1 MRPKARAA
9 LHCCL
14 ILFFAL
20 GLIAQ
25 DAPKVSCPDS
35 IRVVDPQLAKPL
47 QGWKVSVGNIPHRLS
62 RVTFYDGPV
71 EAQTSLVPDHET
83 GARKTKTA
91 VWLLNA
97 KSERAYWLG
106 CSYSGT
112 SLSLARALPSGL
124 TECRVTYDTAAQIE
138 GMPVIKAISCK

>member
-1 MRPKARAA
+1 MRPEARAA

-71 EAQTSLVPDHET
+71 EADV
-83 GARKTKTA
+83 
-91 VWLLNA
+91 
-97 KSERAYWLG
+97 LG
-106 CSYSGT
+106 SRSRNRRSKNQNG
-112 SLSLARALPSGL
+112 
-124 TECRVTYDTAAQIE
+124 
-138 GMPVIKAISCK
+138 GMAPESKV